1 MAGGALGR
9 IYADGEVVVR
19 QGDVGDCMF
28 TLQQG
33 RLEVLA
39 DQEGRGE
46 VRIGVME
53 QGAIFGEMAIFEKE
67 VRSATVRALGQ
78 AQVLTID
85 KKGFLRRVQEDPSL
99 AFNLVRMLS
108 QRVRHLT
115 EQLGERRSTAD
126 RRSRGNRRTSDRRK
140 SP

>member
-1 MAGGALGR
+1 MEGGALGR
-9 IYADGEVVVR
+9 MYADGEVVVR

-67 VRSATVRALGQ
+67 VRSATVRALGP

-115 EQLGERRSTAD
+115 EQLGERRSTVD